1 MFVHCITKTYAM
13 SDRRRFLHKCTLA
26 ILASTMPGLPA
37 VRAFTEGTNNS
48 ATRKTILFQGDSITD
63 AGRDRGHYYPNDGWG
78 MGGGYVR
85 MVASTLLGAHPKAG
99 YRIYNRGISGNKVF
113 QLADR
118 WEDDCLQ
125 LRPDVL
131 SILIGV
137 NDFWHTL
144 DFNYPGTAKTYEND
158 FRDLLKR
165 TLDELPDLQLIIAE
179 PFAVAGGSA
188 INEKWEAFRPY
199 QEAARRIATD
209 FKAAFIPLQR
219 IFDEALHHAPASY
232 WAPDGVHPSM
242 AGDYL
247 MAQAWLTVLP

>member
-1 MFVHCITKTYAM
+1 M
-13 SDRRRFLHKCTLA
+13 SDRRRFLHKFTLA
-26 ILASTMPGLPA
+26 ILATTMPGLPA
-37 VRAFTEGTNNS
+37 IKAFPEFQGRGKKNTTG
-48 ATRKTILFQGDSITD
+48 KTILFQGDSITD
-63 AGRDRGHYYPNDGWG
+63 AGRDRGHYYPNDGSG
-78 MGGGYVR
+78 MGSGYVR
-85 MVASTLLGAHPKAG
+85 LVASTLLGEQPEAG
-99 YRIYNRGISGNKVF
+99 YRIYNRGISGNKVY

-144 DFNYPGTAKTYEND
+144 DFNYQGTAETYEND
-158 FRDLLKR
+158 FRALLKR
-165 TLDELPDLQLIIAE
+165 TLNELPNLRLIIAE

-188 INEKWEAFRPY
+188 INEKWAAFKPY
-199 QEAARRIATD
+199 QQAARRIATE
-209 FKAAFIPLQR
+209 FNATFIPLQS
-219 IFDEALHHAPASY
+219 IFDEALKHAPASY

-247 MAQAWLTVLP
+247 MAQAWLKAMRE

>member
-1 MFVHCITKTYAM
+1 MFVRSISKTNAM
-13 SDRRRFLHKCTLA
+13 SDRRKFLHKCTLA
-26 ILASTMPGLPA
+26 ILASTMSGLPA
-37 VRAFTEGTNNS
+37 VRAFTEGSKNTTS
-48 ATRKTILFQGDSITD
+48 AKTILFQGDSITD
-63 AGRDRGHYYPNDGWG
+63 AGRNRARYYPNDGQG

-85 MVASTLLGAHPKAG
+85 LVASTLLGEHPEAG
-99 YRIYNRGISGNKVF
+99 FRIYNRGISGNKVF
-113 QLADR
+113 ELANR

-144 DFNYPGTAKTYEND
+144 DFNYQGTVETYEND
-158 FRDLLKR
+158 FRALLNR
-165 TLDELPDLQLIIAE
+165 TLDALPDLQLIIAE

-199 QEAARRIATD
+199 QEAARRIAAD

-219 IFDEALHHAPASY
+219 IFDEALQHAPASY

-247 MAQAWLTVLP
+247 MAQAWLALLR